1 MLLYKIEQ
9 KSISKTISEMSS
21 NEEIFK
27 QSVPIYEKLL
37 RTVALMKNSFITRRT
52 PPRMSRM
59 KRKNAN
65 GKLFGLIH
73 LILVP

>member
-1 MLLYKIEQ
+1 
-9 KSISKTISEMSS
+9 
-21 NEEIFK
+21 
-27 QSVPIYEKLL
+27 
-37 RTVALMKNSFITRRT
+37 MKNSFITRRT